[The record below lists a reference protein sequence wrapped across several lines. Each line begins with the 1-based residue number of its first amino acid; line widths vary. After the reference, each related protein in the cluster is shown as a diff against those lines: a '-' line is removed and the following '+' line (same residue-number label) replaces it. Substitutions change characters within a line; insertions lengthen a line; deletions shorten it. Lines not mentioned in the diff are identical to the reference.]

1 MSDKKSSGFFKNI
14 TRLSSHSGKVKNS
27 INLYKLNVSKKSKL
41 RIESTI
47 RWSSSF
53 LMLEAF
59 KRAHN
64 KNALLLDKP
73 CPVTLE
79 IYAGIAAGFSFHYL
93 NALH

>member
-1 MSDKKSSGFFKNI
+1 
-14 TRLSSHSGKVKNS
+14 
-27 INLYKLNVSKKSKL
+27 
-41 RIESTI
+41 
-47 RWSSSF
+47 
-53 LMLEAF
+53 MLEAF

-93 NALH
+93 NAVH